1 MMSITPMTFAELTKE
16 DLREIEAI
24 VQKSEER
31 LEKQLREYIDLK
43 FAAQEATINGRF
55 AKIDERFEGIDKQL
69 QMLMA
74 FVIALIGLIAVTI
87 GIPQIIIAFR
97 ERKAADWQK
106 AINALKQEVETL
118 KQSRVLRS

>member
-1 MMSITPMTFAELTKE
+1 MQKVFVTLILMMSITPMTFAELTKE

-24 VQKSEER
+24 VQKSEMR
-31 LEKQLREYIDLK
+31 LREYVDLK
-43 FAAQEATINGRF
+43 FAAQ
-55 AKIDERFEGIDKQL
+55 DERFEGIEKQL

-87 GIPQIIIAFR
+87 GVPQIIIAFR

-106 AINALKQEVETL
+106 EINALKQEVETL

>member
-1 MMSITPMTFAELTKE
+1 MQKALVTLILMMSITPMTFAELTKE

-24 VQKSEER
+24 VQKSEAR
-31 LEKQLREYIDLK
+31 LEKQLREYVDLK
-43 FAAQEATINGRF
+43 FSAQ
-55 AKIDERFEGIDKQL
+55 DERFEGIEKQL

-87 GIPQIIIAFR
+87 GVPQIIIAFR

-106 AINALKQEVETL
+106 EIDALKQEVETL